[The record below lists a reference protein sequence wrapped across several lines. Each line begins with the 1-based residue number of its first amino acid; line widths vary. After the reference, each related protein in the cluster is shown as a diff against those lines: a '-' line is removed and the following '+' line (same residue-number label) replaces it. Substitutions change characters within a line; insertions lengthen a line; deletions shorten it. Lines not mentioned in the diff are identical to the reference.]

1 MNVEL
6 ISYTHNASILCARAA
21 KSCYSDSPAS
31 EIELSKAKA
40 AELLKKTIKSGHHSV
55 LEHAVYTFSIAG
67 VSRVLTHQ
75 LVRHR
80 MASYSQSS
88 QRYVKLDEP
97 SFVYPFNDEED
108 SSIQSVFIDAM
119 HHAWKAYNELLE
131 MGVSE
136 EDARYVLPNACTT
149 NIVVTMNAREL
160 LHFFKLRCC
169 NRAQNEIREL
179 AYEMLTLCI
188 QKDPLIFDNAGPPC
202 RFGECPET
210 NPCGNSPYYNR
221 I

>member
-1 MNVEL
+1 
-6 ISYTHNASILCARAA
+6 
-21 KSCYSDSPAS
+21 
-31 EIELSKAKA
+31 
-40 AELLKKTIKSGHHSV
+40 
-55 LEHAVYTFSIAG
+55 
-67 VSRVLTHQ
+67 
-75 LVRHR
+75 

-119 HHAWKAYNELLE
+119 RHAWKAYNELLE

>member
-1 MNVEL
+1 MKVEL
-6 ISYTHNASILCARAA
+6 ISYTHNASLLCARAA
-21 KSCYSDSPAS
+21 NSCYSASPAS
-31 EIELSKAKA
+31 EIELSKDKA
-40 AELLKKTIKSGHHSV
+40 SKILKKTIKSGHHSV

-67 VSRVLTHQ
+67 VSRVLSHQ

-80 MASYSQSS
+80 LASFSQSS

-97 SFVYPFNDEED
+97 DYVYPFNDEED
-108 SSIQSVFIDAM
+108 SSIQSIYVDAM
-119 HHAWKAYNELLE
+119 NHAWKAYNELLKS
-131 MGVSE
+131 GVSE
-136 EDARYVLPNACTT
+136 EDARYVLPGACTT

-160 LHFFKLRCC
+160 LHFFELRCC
-169 NRAQNEIREL
+169 NKAQGEIREL

-188 QKDPLIFDNAGPPC
+188 QKDPLIFDNAGPAC